1 MAAFAGPTIL
11 GVETGNFGRGKA
23 IIIPEVVPAIRR
35 FAFYAFYMTESGPK
49 LTESGLKLI
58 RNGVKLARSGPKST
72 VNSLK

>member
-35 FAFYAFYMTESGPK
+35 FAFLCFLYDRKWSRLTGSGPK
-49 LTESGLKLI
+49 LT
-58 RNGVKLARSGPKST
+58 RNGLR
-72 VNSLK
+72 

>member
-35 FAFYAFYMTESGPK
+35 FAFYAFYTTGSGVTSPEVVSIDRK
-49 LTESGLKLI
+49 WPQIDRKWSQI
-58 RNGVKLARSGPKST
+58 D
-72 VNSLK
+72 

>member
-35 FAFYAFYMTESGPK
+35 FAFSCFLYDRKWSHITG
-49 LTESGLKLI
+49 SGLE
-58 RNGVKLARSGPKST
+58 
-72 VNSLK
+72 

>member
-35 FAFYAFYMTESGPK
+35 FAFLCFLHVYDRKWSHMTG
-49 LTESGLKLI
+49 SGLD
-58 RNGVKLARSGPKST
+58 
-72 VNSLK
+72 